1 MAEQLK
7 QRAAEVQRKGW
18 LAMPGKIEGFTEAE
32 VYTPV
37 KTEAVLWI

>member
-18 LAMPGKIEGFTEAE
+18 LAMPGKIGFTEAE